1 MLFWIFQQI
10 VLSIILILSL
20 HYSYLFFKNNL
31 TIPKTIDMIKKPI
44 GQYNDIYNSLQKNK
58 QNKQKNDLMKN
69 ELKSYIKNLSNKKT
83 HEQSNVGNNVG
94 NNGKKNDTT
103 EIASAGNVFD
113 TGNFSTF

>member
-83 HEQSNVGNNVG
+83 HEQSNVGNN
-94 NNGKKNDTT
+94 GKKNDTT